1 MKSVFK
7 IAVFVFTM
15 VLLQGIVSCRSV
27 DSSGCTRREQKKAN
41 KLMEKA
47 WVKCPDEALKWSIN
61 RVPPKIDTVETQY
74 YVQGETFTNY
84 DTTVI
89 RDTINKTITKIVY
102 KDRLRVDTFVKKI
115 NVNTTDNREL
125 LRLKQ
130 ENERLKSTPKK
141 FDLNG
146 WVIGLGLLV
155 FAVIGLIWWKR
166 QSR

>member
-1 MKSVFK
+1 MKLLVKLF
-7 IAVFVFTM
+7 VFVVTM
-15 VLLQGIVSCRSV
+15 MFLQGLVGCRSA
-27 DSSGCTRREQKKAN
+27 DPSGCTRREQKKAN

-61 RVPPKIDTVETQY
+61 RVPPRIDTVETQY

-89 RDTINKTITKIVY
+89 RDTISKTITKIVY

-141 FDLNG
+141 FALNG

-155 FAVIGLIWWKR
+155 FAVIGLVWWKR